1 MSRSDRSHERLE
13 DLIVADALDAL
24 EEADRLDLQNQ
35 LAEHGEDCAEC
46 LDLLSSYSEVA
57 ARLAGSLDPVP
68 LSPGAEDRLLE
79 AARATGVQGLRT
91 VPAVPAPSRRPEGLR
106 QSRRGG
112 SRWPAVLGA
121 AAVIAILAGAFGYL
135 IAPRGLDV
143 EVLAFPAVDGQQ
155 LAVAH
160 VVDGDRGWVIGSGLE
175 RPTAGQVFELWYQ
188 VPGSQTMQPAGIF
201 LPEDGTVFAEV
212 SLAESFDLLAVTV
225 ERRLEQ
231 QPTTEPIFVAEATE
245 G

>member
-1 MSRSDRSHERLE
+1 MSRSDRSHEHLE
-13 DLIVADALDAL
+13 ELIVADALDAL
-24 EEADRLDLQNQ
+24 DEADRLDLQNQ

-46 LDLLSSYSEVA
+46 RGLLSTYSEVA

-68 LSPGAEDRLLE
+68 LSAGAEDRLLE
-79 AARATGVQGLRT
+79 AARTTGVQGLRT
-91 VPAVPAPSRRPEGLR
+91 IPAVPTPSRQPA
-106 QSRRGG
+106 SPRRWGG
-112 SRWPAVLGA
+112 ARWPAVLGA

-175 RPTAGQVFELWYQ
+175 RPTAGQVYELWYRM
-188 VPGSQTMQPAGIF
+188 PGSQTMQPAGIF
-201 LPEDGTVFAEV
+201 LPKDGTVFAEV

>member
-1 MSRSDRSHERLE
+1 MSRSDRSHEHLE
-13 DLIVADALDAL
+13 ELIVADALDAL
-24 EEADRLDLQNQ
+24 DEADRLDLQNQ

-46 LDLLSSYSEVA
+46 LDLLSAYSEVA

-79 AARATGVQGLRT
+79 AARATGEQGLRT
-91 VPAVPAPSRRPEGLR
+91 IPAVPAPSRQPEGP
-106 QSRRGG
+106 RRGG
-112 SRWPAVLGA
+112 GPRWSAVLGA

-160 VVDGDRGWVIGSGLE
+160 VVDGDQGWVIGSGLE
-175 RPTAGQVFELWYQ
+175 RPTAGQVYELWYR
-188 VPGSQTMQPAGIF
+188 VPGSEIMQPAGTF
-201 LPEDGTVFAEV
+201 LPEGGTVFAEV
-212 SLAESFDLLAVTV
+212 SLAESFDLLAVT
-225 ERRLEQ
+225 LEPGFQ
-231 QPTTEPIFVAEATE
+231 RQPTTDPVFATPV
-245 G
+245 